1 MIKGFFYCILC
12 VKTGMVGVFGRIF
25 FFCCIAFFSFASSVP
40 SHFAVGS
47 DLVFQSCIRFFV
59 NSSIEH
65 KIDMLWLLWGQAVSV
80 IGNDC

>member
-1 MIKGFFYCILC
+1 MCLGEY
-12 VKTGMVGVFGRIF
+12 
-25 FFCCIAFFSFASSVP
+25 FSFVALLFFR
-40 SHFAVGS
+40 FAVGS

>member
-1 MIKGFFYCILC
+1 MCLGEYFSFVALL
-12 VKTGMVGVFGRIF
+12 
-25 FFCCIAFFSFASSVP
+25 FFSFASSVP